1 MIILLSFKC
10 HGKKGQ
16 IFILTC
22 IYMPWD
28 EIFLNLR
35 KSNTI
40 QRAIIALL
48 KRKKGSK

>member
-1 MIILLSFKC
+1 MA
-10 HGKKGQ
+10 KKKI

-22 IYMPWD
+22 IYMLRD

-35 KSNTI
+35 KLNTI

-48 KRKKGSK
+48 KRKKESK